1 MWRQKLGIGKTKS
14 VFTFKSRTCR
24 SCWSVPASFH
34 LTSWA
39 AVSWRWF
46 STSTIPTRGNVLC
59 WVWCKGERFCG
70 LQAAQLLNT
79 PLVEMV
85 IPLPHL
91 LVELLVGTEGNHSWW
106 VLGQPEIYHSLKST
120 TSLSSGR
127 FEGGTT
133 PQKRSMLNSWSVMN
147 KNMFFFFFFF
157 FFFRLFAGSCPTAS
171 SLQSSVD

>member
-1 MWRQKLGIGKTKS
+1 MSQLAFILLAGQ
-14 VFTFKSRTCR
+14 
-24 SCWSVPASFH
+24 
-34 LTSWA
+34 
-39 AVSWRWF
+39 RWVGGGLVF
-46 STSTIPTRGNVLC
+46 STSTIPTCGNILC

-91 LVELLVGTEGNHSWW
+91 LVELLVGTEGNYSWW
-106 VLGQPEIYHSLKST
+106 VLGQPEIYHSL
-120 TSLSSGR
+120 SSVR

-133 PQKRSMLNSWSVMN
+133 PQQRSMLNSWSVMN
-147 KNMFFFFFFF
+147 KNVFFFFF

-171 SLQSSVD
+171 LLQSSVD